1 MQVQRVQNNNT
12 YKPTFSSQLSLRGE
26 IAKLKNPTREMVQD
40 IYGTFGLDIFEGKEH
55 LTILSDKELKKSK
68 NLISK
73 IKTWFTGISLYDYE
87 EGDSLRKVVLKY
99 AGNKESGLV
108 KDVETKFGKKGLAEL
123 DKLYLQGYVSL

>member
-26 IAKLKNPTREMVQD
+26 IAKLKNPTKEIVQD
-40 IYGTFGLDIFEGKEH
+40 MYGTFGLDMFEGKEN

-68 NLISK
+68 SLISR

-87 EGDSLRKVVLKY
+87 EGDSLSDVVLKFM
-99 AGNKESGLV
+99 GNQKSGLV
-108 KDVETKFGKKGLAEL
+108 KGIETKFGKKGVEQLERFGRM
-123 DKLYLQGYVSL
+123 GYANL

>member
-1 MQVQRVQNNNT
+1 MQVQRVQ
-12 YKPTFSSQLSLRGE
+12 TFSSQLSLRGE

-68 NLISK
+68 NLISR

-87 EGDSLRKVVLKY
+87 EGDSLRKVILKY

-108 KDVETKFGKKGLAEL
+108 KDVVKMLKQSLVKKAWQNWTSCIYK
-123 DKLYLQGYVSL
+123 DM